1 MTSSSSR
8 IFAAGSGLS
17 YSFPDGAPLF
27 YGLDFSLARGLTG
40 IVGPNGTGKSTLL
53 RLITGALKP
62 SRGAVIVSG
71 VAALLEQNAFSCGD
85 RTVAEAIGVAAR
97 LEALKRIAE
106 GETAPELF
114 VLADGHWDLR
124 EAVSATFS
132 RLGAGHIGLDRK
144 FTTLSGGE
152 AVKVR
157 LSGLLL
163 AKPDILLLD
172 EPTNNLDTDGRRSLL
187 EFLRSWKKCAV
198 FVSHDR
204 ELLGLA
210 DRILELSN
218 RGLAAYG
225 GNYEFYAT
233 ARSDE
238 ENSLERRIVS
248 AQEEVKREKRELRE
262 SMERQV
268 HRMAAGKRRGLKGGM
283 PKIILGGLKR
293 QAQRTMGKLKN
304 THDDILASARQRLK
318 ATRSLVRERN
328 IISVDMPLT
337 EVPNGK
343 LLIEAKSVNYRY
355 EGAPAPLLGRAL
367 DLSIAGPE
375 RVAVAGPNGSGKSTF
390 LKLILASAMGAETP
404 GELYGV
410 LSVRTS
416 RIAYLDQRIALLCD
430 DLTLLQ
436 NITRFA
442 PEMKEEDRRLRL
454 ARFLFRE
461 DDVFRKAETF
471 SGGER
476 LRAALACILSGGE
489 PPHLLMLDEPTNN
502 LDLDGIERLESALAN
517 YKGALLVVSHDEEFL
532 ANIGVD
538 RRLELLPVGE
548 KA

>member
-8 IFAAGSGLS
+8 IFAAGSGLA

-27 YGLDFSLARGLTG
+27 DGLDFSLGRGLTG
-40 IVGPNGTGKSTLL
+40 IVGANGTGKSTLL
-53 RLITGALKP
+53 RLIAGALAP
-62 SRGAVIVSG
+62 TRGAVAVSG
-71 VAALLEQNAFSCGD
+71 TASLLGQNAFACGD
-85 RTVAEAIGVAAR
+85 CTVAEAMGVAAR
-97 LEALKRIAE
+97 LDALRRIAE
-106 GETAPELF
+106 GGTAPELF
-114 VLADGHWDLR
+114 ALADGHWDLR
-124 EAVSATFS
+124 EAVAAALS
-132 RLGAGHIGLDRK
+132 RLGAGHVGIGRK

-157 LSGLLL
+157 LAGLLL
-163 AKPDILLLD
+163 ARPDILLLD
-172 EPTNNLDTDGRRSLL
+172 EPTNNLDAEGRRSLL

-198 FVSHDR
+198 LVSHDR

-225 GNYEFYAT
+225 GNYRFYAA

-248 AQEEVKREKRELRE
+248 AREEVKREKRELRE
-262 SMERQV
+262 SLERQA
-268 HRMAAGKRRGLKGGM
+268 HRMAAGHRRGLKGGI

-304 THDDILASARQRLK
+304 THEDILAGAAQKLR
-318 ATRSLVRERN
+318 AARSLVRERN
-328 IISVDMPLT
+328 IISVDLPLT
-337 EVPNGK
+337 EVPKGK
-343 LLIEAKSVNYRY
+343 LLIEAAGLNYRY
-355 EGAPAPLLGRAL
+355 ENAPALLLGRAL
-367 DLSIAGPE
+367 DLSLAGPE

-390 LKLILASAMGAETP
+390 LKLVLASASGEAMP
-404 GELYGV
+404 GELYGA

-416 RIAYLDQRIALLCD
+416 RLAYLDQRIDLLRD

-461 DDVFRKAETF
+461 DDVFRKAGSF

-476 LRAALACILSGGE
+476 LRAALACILSGGA
-489 PPHLLMLDEPTNN
+489 PPHLLLLDEPTNN

-532 ANIGVD
+532 GKIGVD
-538 RRLELLPVGE
+538 RRLELTV
-548 KA
+548 